1 MHQAEFK
8 IYETYLDT
16 YGHVNNAKYLE
27 LYEQARWD
35 WMADKGLERSLI
47 ERSGIGPVI
56 LNINISYK
64 REVLARQVIT
74 IQTQVISLQ
83 KKIFTIQQKM
93 FLPDGVLA
101 SEATITGGLWSM
113 KDRKLVEP
121 SAEWLEAFSEDGLAS
136 T

>member
-8 IYETYLDT
+8 IYETYLDS

-47 ERSGIGPVI
+47 ESSGIGPVI
-56 LNINISYK
+56 LNINIAYK
-64 REVLARQVIT
+64 REVLARQLIT
-74 IQTQVISLQ
+74 IQTQVLSYQ
-83 KKIFTIQQKM
+83 KKIFNIQQKM
-93 FLPDGVLA
+93 LLPDGTVA

-113 KDRKLVEP
+113 QDRKLVEP
-121 SAEWLEAFSEDGLAS
+121 TPEWLKAFAEDGIAD
-136 T
+136 

>member
-8 IYETYLDT
+8 IYETYLDS

-35 WMADKGLERSLI
+35 WMASRGLERSLI
-47 ERSGIGPVI
+47 ERTGIGPVI
-56 LNINISYK
+56 VNINISYK
-64 REVLARQVIT
+64 REVLARQIIT
-74 IQTQVISLQ
+74 IQTEVASYQ

-93 FLPDGVLA
+93 LLPDGELA

-113 KDRKLVEP
+113 KNRKLVEP
-121 SAEWLEAFSEDGLAS
+121 TPEWLKAFQMDSPPNP
-136 T
+136 